1 MREQFEDMAAEREI
15 HVGDVS
21 LDVRY
26 EEEVGLERSYMEH
39 QKRELE
45 QYEEETRHLLE
56 MEQRSAAKLEHK
68 SDILTNMVCLEE
80 GRSVKLSQ
88 EKEARL
94 QKLFSEREDHLR
106 KKIEKYGG
114 EMVSQFS
121 PLVY

>member
-1 MREQFEDMAAEREI
+1 
-15 HVGDVS
+15 
-21 LDVRY
+21 
-26 EEEVGLERSYMEH
+26 
-39 QKRELE
+39 
-45 QYEEETRHLLE
+45 
-56 MEQRSAAKLEHK
+56 MEQRSSAKLEHK
-68 SDILTNMVCLEE
+68 SDILTNLVCLEE

-121 PLVY
+121 PLVYQPDSKHLFGGSRDRTISYRWENTP